1 MTRCLAGFI
10 GLVFAATG
18 IAGAAELPKNFAE
31 MISAIC
37 DSTRTKDGCAKC
49 PAYMGETVPG
59 QALKFDGYVAGSFTA
74 AGADEVLLRFPMSC
88 YGHAAGFSSAV
99 LLRKVSGKWE
109 RIAFYHNEMVTG
121 DCRKIPGR
129 AIQKELLLCQCFD
142 WGAGSIEVISLDAK
156 GVIASSQKLVT
167 EWEIPFREL
176 NPKICSTQVA
186 KIDTIGSDAI
196 DISIQTRTF
205 VPSPDCNANE
215 ESHKFEKF
223 IAQFTRNG
231 GLFLPT
237 AATRDFLKEHSKRPI
252 R

>member
-1 MTRCLAGFI
+1 MMRCLVGLIIFAG
-10 GLVFAATG
+10 TG
-18 IAGAAELPKNFAE
+18 IAGAAELPEKFAE
-31 MISAIC
+31 MRRAIC
-37 DSTRTKDGCAKC
+37 DSTPTKDGCAKC

-74 AGADEVLLRFPMSC
+74 SGADEVLLRSPMCC
-88 YGHAAGFSSAV
+88 YSHAAGFSSAV
-99 LLRKVSGKWE
+99 LLRKISGKWA

-121 DCRKIPGR
+121 DCRKIPDR
-129 AIQKELLLCQCFD
+129 AHQSDLLLCQFFD

-156 GVIASSQKLVT
+156 GAIALTEKLVA

-196 DISIQTRTF
+196 DILIQTQTY
-205 VPSPDCNANE
+205 VPSPDCNADE
-215 ESHKFEKF
+215 ENHKFEKF
-223 IAQFTRNG
+223 IAQFTRSG

-237 AATRDFLKEHSKRPI
+237 AATQDFLREHSKRPI
-252 R
+252 K